1 MKQIITQHGWCLNS
15 NMWRNLREEFK
26 TDDLYWQDNERGYFH
41 NIYKDSEW
49 IEDNNF
55 DIKMIIS
62 HSLGTRLIKRNILSR
77 ASHAVLINSFFNFI
91 PANNR
96 RNFIIRSLK
105 KMEKKFNPK
114 ELKLLI
120 KDFITRSFL
129 PNELEVD
136 FQELLKINNEDIN
149 SSLLYSDFKKLYDED
164 EDYNLFSKD
173 CEILV
178 IKSSND
184 LILEDNSIKHLIK
197 VLNTIQ
203 NKTPKVEE
211 IDGHG
216 HIVKGSEIFN
226 IIKKWLK

>member
-26 TDDLYWQDNERGYFH
+26 PDDLYWQDNERGYFQ

-129 PNELEVD
+129 PNDLEVD

-184 LILEDNSIKHLIK
+184 LILEDNSIQHLIK
-197 VLNTIQ
+197 VLNAIQ
-203 NKTPKVEE
+203 KKTPKVVE

-216 HIVKGSEIFN
+216 HIVKGFEIFN
-226 IIKKWLK
+226 IIKKWLN